1 MALLVGMA
9 CAAVGS
15 TAAGDMVGTTARPDG
30 SRVHWTLSN
39 AVQDRANRIVFVAQG
54 SGCAPARAS
63 SSVRMLAEIL
73 SDYAVLTIEKY
84 GVAPDDA
91 PADPMADCSGA
102 YLENHTVSQRVADA
116 RAVFEDLRARGL
128 LDGDLVLFGGSEG
141 GAVVSLLSHQAE
153 DADAVVVFSTGT
165 GLTMAEFFP
174 LVVPPPVAERMQ
186 AVFDEI
192 RNDPSAQ
199 GVLSGV
205 SYDWW
210 RDSLDR
216 RYSDD
221 LLTSNVP
228 VLIVQGADDR
238 SAPVEAA
245 RAARDA
251 FMAAGQERRL
261 TYWEFEDRDH
271 GMVDA
276 QGVSHMGAV
285 LKKVRDWI
293 EAQMPP
299 DAG

>member
-1 MALLVGMA
+1 MA

-15 TAAGDMVGTTARPDG
+15 VAAGDMVGTTARPDG
-30 SRVHWTLSN
+30 SLVHWTLSN

-91 PADPMADCSGA
+91 PADPMADCSRA

-141 GAVVSLLSHQAE
+141 GAVVSILSHQAE
-153 DADAVVVFSTGT
+153 DTDAVVVFSTGT
-165 GLTMAEFFP
+165 GLTMAEVFP

-186 AVFDEI
+186 AMFDEI
-192 RNDPSAQ
+192 RNDPDAE

-251 FMAAGQERRL
+251 FIAAGQEHRL
-261 TYWEFEDRDH
+261 TYWEFQDRDH

-285 LKKVRDWI
+285 LKKARGWI
-293 EAQMPP
+293 EAHMPP

>member
-1 MALLVGMA
+1 M
-9 CAAVGS
+9 
-15 TAAGDMVGTTARPDG
+15 
-30 SRVHWTLSN
+30 
-39 AVQDRANRIVFVAQG
+39 QDRANRIVLVAQG

-84 GVAPDDA
+84 GVAPNDA
-91 PADPMADCSGA
+91 PADPMADCSRA
-102 YLENHTVSQRVADA
+102 YLENHTVSQRVTDA
-116 RAVFEDLRARGL
+116 RAVFQDLETRGL

-141 GAVVSLLSHQAE
+141 GAVVSILSHQAE
-153 DADAVVVFSTGT
+153 DADAIVVLSTGT
-165 GLTMAEFFP
+165 GLTMEEFFP

-192 RNDPSAQ
+192 RNDPSAE

-221 LLTSNVP
+221 LLRSNVP
-228 VLIVQGADDR
+228 VLIVQGANDR

-251 FMAAGQERRL
+251 FVVTGQERRL
-261 TYWEFEDRDH
+261 TYWELKDRDH
-271 GMVDA
+271 AMVDA
-276 QGVSHMGAV
+276 QGVSHMRDV
-285 LKKVRDWI
+285 LEKIRGWI
-293 EAQMPP
+293 DSQMPP

>member
-1 MALLVGMA
+1 MA

-15 TAAGDMVGTTARPDG
+15 VAAVDIAGTTARPDG
-30 SRVHWTLSN
+30 SHVHWKLSN
-39 AVQDRANRIVFVAQG
+39 AEPDRANRIVLVAQG

-63 SSVRMLAEIL
+63 PSVRMLAEIL
-73 SDYAVLTIEKY
+73 SGYAVLTIEKY
-84 GVAPDDA
+84 GVAPDDT
-91 PADPMADCSGA
+91 PADPIADCSRA

-116 RAVFEDLRARGL
+116 RAVFQNLKARGL
-128 LDGDLVLFGGSEG
+128 LDSDLVFFGGSEG
-141 GAVVSLLSHQAE
+141 GAVVSILSHQAE
-153 DADAVVVFSTGT
+153 EADAVVVLSTGT

-192 RNDPSAQ
+192 RNDPSAD

-216 RYSDD
+216 RLSDD
-221 LLTSNVP
+221 LLMSRIP
-228 VLIVQGADDR
+228 ILIVQGADDR

-251 FMAAGQERRL
+251 FVAAGQEQRL
-261 TYWEFEDRDH
+261 TYWELEDRDH

-285 LKKVRDWI
+285 LKKVRGWI
-293 EAQMPP
+293 QAHMPP
-299 DAG
+299 DAD

>member
-1 MALLVGMA
+1 MA
-9 CAAVGS
+9 CATVGS
-15 TAAGDMVGTTARPDG
+15 AAVGDMVGTTARPDG

-39 AVQDRANRIVFVAQG
+39 AAQDRANRIVLVAQG

-63 SSVRMLAEIL
+63 PSIRMLVEIL
-73 SDYAVLTIEKY
+73 SGYAVLTVEKY
-84 GVAPDDA
+84 GVTPADA
-91 PADPMADCSGA
+91 PADPMADCSEA
-102 YLENHTVSQRVADA
+102 YLENHTVSQRVTDA

-141 GAVVSLLSHQAE
+141 GAVVSILSHQAE
-153 DADAVVVFSTGT
+153 EADAVVVFSTGT

-186 AVFDEI
+186 AMFDEI
-192 RNDPSAQ
+192 RNDPSAE

-210 RDSLDR
+210 RDALDR

-221 LLTSNVP
+221 LLTSDIP

-251 FMAAGQERRL
+251 FVAAGQEQRL
-261 TYWEFEDRDH
+261 TYWELEDRDH

-285 LKKVRDWI
+285 LKKVRGWI
-293 EAQMPP
+293 EAHMPP
-299 DAG
+299 DAD

>member
-1 MALLVGMA
+1 MA
-9 CAAVGS
+9 CATVGS
-15 TAAGDMVGTTARPDG
+15 VAADDTVGTTARPDG
-30 SRVHWTLSN
+30 SRVHWMLSN
-39 AVQDRANRIVFVAQG
+39 AVQDRANRIVLVAQG

-63 SSVRMLAEIL
+63 PSIRMLVEIL
-73 SDYAVLTIEKY
+73 SGYAVLTVEKY
-84 GVAPDDA
+84 GVALDDA
-91 PADPMADCSGA
+91 PADPMADCSEA

-116 RAVFEDLRARGL
+116 RAVFQDLRARGL

-141 GAVVSLLSHQAE
+141 GAVVSILSHQAE

-174 LVVPPPVAERMQ
+174 SVVPPPVAERMRV
-186 AVFDEI
+186 VFDEI
-192 RNDPSAQ
+192 RNDPSAE

-210 RDSLDR
+210 RDVLDR

-221 LLTSNVP
+221 LLTSTIP

-251 FMAAGQERRL
+251 FVAAGQEQRL
-261 TYWEFEDRDH
+261 TYWELEDRDH

-285 LKKVRDWI
+285 LKKVRGWI
-293 EAQMPP
+293 QAHMPP
-299 DAG
+299 DAD